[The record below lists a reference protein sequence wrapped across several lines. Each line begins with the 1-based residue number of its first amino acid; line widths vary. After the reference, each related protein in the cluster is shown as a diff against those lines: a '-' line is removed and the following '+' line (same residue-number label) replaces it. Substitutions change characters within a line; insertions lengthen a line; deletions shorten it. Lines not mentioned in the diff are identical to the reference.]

1 MSTLE
6 TKNEGNS
13 GYEQTDSKN
22 GFSNVEEDKSNLIIN
37 FLPLSMNEESLKSM
51 FSKYGNVQHC
61 KIVQDRQTR
70 ASLGYGF
77 VKFYEAQSA
86 QKAIQAL
93 NGYQLENKRIRVAI
107 SKPQR
112 EETKVNLYISGL
124 PSSYTKVEL
133 AQLLAP
139 FGVIIE
145 SKVLFDPQTRQSRGV
160 GFVRMDTH
168 AHALAAIER
177 MNDKSIEGLE
187 NKLVV
192 KFAEQKKNKLHYS
205 AAFAN
210 RMPFPRYQDFRGG
223 VAFNPSLYPQ
233 SFTPANYNPYQP
245 QTLYNTSTSSSSGNN
260 NFIGVC
266 LFVYHLPP
274 DATEQSVYALFSSYG
289 TVCSVKIMKDLR
301 TGQHKGFGFVNMLTM
316 DMAQLAIER
325 LNGVPMGMKTLK
337 VELKKT
343 ISLSS

>member
-13 GYEQTDSKN
+13 GFDQTDSKN
-22 GFSNVEEDKSNLIIN
+22 GFSSVEEDKSNLIVN
-37 FLPLSMNEESLKSM
+37 FLPLSVNEETLKTM
-51 FSKYGNVQHC
+51 FSHYGKVEQC
-61 KIVQDRQTR
+61 KIVQDRHTR

-77 VKFYEAQSA
+77 VKFADAQSA
-86 QKAIQAL
+86 QKAIQNL
-93 NGYQLENKRIRVAI
+93 NGAQLENKRIRVAI

-133 AQLLAP
+133 AQLLSP

-145 SKVLFDPQTRQSRGV
+145 SKVLFDPTTRLSRGV

-168 AHALAAIER
+168 AHAQAAIEK

-192 KFAEQKKNKLHYS
+192 KFADQKKNKLHYPGAS
-205 AAFAN
+205 FAN

-245 QTLYNTSTSSSSGNN
+245 QTLYNTSASSSSGTN

-316 DMAQLAIER
+316 EMAQLAIER
-325 LNGVPMGMKTLK
+325 LNGIQMGMKNLK
-337 VELKKT
+337 VELKK
-343 ISLSS
+343 